1 MNQHLTQMLR
11 CPITKNSL
19 RELSTGEIK
28 EANRRI
34 ASGDLLH
41 FDGTRVKR
49 EITSALISADGR
61 YVYPYEE
68 GIFVLL
74 QNLAIAFNKERD
86 EESSETSLR
95 EEKQNVQSFYNEIG
109 WQKKEGND
117 FVDAQRYE
125 DLRPVS
131 KDYVEQCRLRVN
143 NYLKPRG
150 RFILDVASG
159 PIQFPEYLS
168 YSSNF
173 DTRICVDLS
182 FAALK
187 EAQRKLGDKGVYL
200 LADITNLPLKDD
212 AVDAAISLH
221 TIYHVPKDE
230 QSKAFHEIHRVLAPG
245 SSAVVVYSWGPRS
258 ALMNLMLFPIP
269 IIRAM
274 RATAKRLANMRG
286 KDFRPRLYAHMHDY
300 KWFAEQKWG
309 FDFDIVA
316 WRSLSHHFS
325 KVYVHS
331 WLFGKQILKL
341 FFWLEKSFP
350 TVIGRIGQYPLLV
363 LKKR

>member
-1 MNQHLTQMLR
+1 MLR

-19 RELSTGEIK
+19 TELSAAEIK
-28 EANRRI
+28 EANSRI
-34 ASGDLLH
+34 ANGDLLH
-41 FDGTRVKR
+41 FDGTPVRR
-49 EITSALISADGR
+49 QIRSALISSDGQ
-61 YVYPYEE
+61 YVYPVED
-68 GIFVLL
+68 GVFVLL
-74 QNLAIAFNKERD
+74 QNLAIAFDKRMPDGVAAGLRD
-86 EESSETSLR
+86 
-95 EEKQNVQSFYNEIG
+95 EKQNVQSFYDEVG
-109 WQKKEGND
+109 WQKREGDD
-117 FVDAQRYE
+117 FIDAQRYE

-131 KDYVEQCRLRVN
+131 KEYVERCRMRVN

-200 LADITNLPLKDD
+200 LADITNLPIKDD

-258 ALMNLMLFPIP
+258 PLMNMLLFPIP
-269 IIRAM
+269 LIRAT
-274 RATAKRLANMRG
+274 RATVKRLASMKG
-286 KDFRPRLYAHMHDY
+286 KDFKPKLYAHMHDY
-300 KWFAEQKWG
+300 RWFAEQKWG

-325 KVYVHS
+325 KVYVHR

-350 TVIGRIGQYPLLV
+350 NVIGRIGQYPLLV
-363 LKKR
+363 LRKH

>member
-19 RELSTGEIK
+19 TELSAEEVK
-28 EANRRI
+28 EANSRI
-34 ASGDLLH
+34 TKGDLLH
-41 FDGTRVKR
+41 FDGTLVTR
-49 EITSALISADGR
+49 EIRSALISSDGQ
-61 YVYPYEE
+61 YVYRVED
-68 GIFVLL
+68 GVFVLL
-74 QNLAIAFNKERD
+74 QNLAIAFNKRMPD
-86 EESSETSLR
+86 GAVAGLR
-95 EEKQNVQSFYNEIG
+95 GEKQNVQSFYDEVG
-109 WQKKEGND
+109 WRKRGGGD
-117 FVDAQRYE
+117 FIDAQRYE

-131 KDYVEQCRLRVN
+131 KEYVEGCRMRVN

-182 FAALK
+182 VAALR

-200 LADITNLPLKDD
+200 LADITNLPIKDD

-258 ALMNLMLFPIP
+258 PLMNMLLFPIP
-269 IIRAM
+269 IIRAT
-274 RATAKRLANMRG
+274 RAAAKRLANLKG
-286 KDFRPRLYAHMHDY
+286 KDFKPKLYAHMHDY
-300 KWFAEQKWG
+300 RWFAEQKWG

-325 KVYVHS
+325 KVYVHR
-331 WLFGKQILKL
+331 WLFGRQILKL

-350 TVIGRIGQYPLLV
+350 NAIGRIGQYPLLV
-363 LKKR
+363 LKKH

>member
-1 MNQHLTQMLR
+1 MA
-11 CPITKNSL
+11 
-19 RELSTGEIK
+19 E
-28 EANRRI
+28 
-34 ASGDLLH
+34 
-41 FDGTRVKR
+41 
-49 EITSALISADGR
+49 ALISSDGQ
-61 YVYPYEE
+61 YVYPVEE
-68 GIFVLL
+68 GIFILL
-74 QNLAIAFNKERD
+74 QNLAIALNKERF
-86 EESSETSLR
+86 EGAATSGLR
-95 EEKQNVQSFYNEIG
+95 DEKQNVQSFYNEIG
-109 WQKKEGND
+109 WQKKVGDD

-131 KDYVEQCRLRVN
+131 KEYVEGCRLRVN
-143 NYLKPRG
+143 HYLKPRG
-150 RFILDVASG
+150 KFILDVASG

-230 QSKAFHEIHRVLAPG
+230 QALAFQEIHRVLAPG

-258 ALMNLMLFPIP
+258 VLMNTMLFPLP

-274 RATAKRLANMRG
+274 RGATIRLAKMNR
-286 KDFRPRLYAHMHDY
+286 KELKPRLYAHMHNY

-309 FDFDIVA
+309 FNSF
-316 WRSLSHHFS
+316 
-325 KVYVHS
+325 
-331 WLFGKQILKL
+331 LFI
-341 FFWLEKSFP
+341 F
-350 TVIGRIGQYPLLV
+350 
-363 LKKR
+363 

>member
-1 MNQHLTQMLR
+1 MLR

-19 RELSTGEIK
+19 VELSAEGIK
-28 EANRRI
+28 EANSRI
-34 ASGDLLH
+34 ANGDLLH
-41 FDGTRVKR
+41 FDGTPVRR
-49 EITSALISADGR
+49 EVRSALISSDGQ
-61 YVYPYEE
+61 YVYRVED
-68 GIFVLL
+68 GVFVLL
-74 QNLAIAFNKERD
+74 QNLAIAFNKRVAD
-86 EESSETSLR
+86 RASAARLR
-95 EEKQNVQSFYNEIG
+95 GEKQNVQSFYNEIG
-109 WQKKEGND
+109 WQKEEGGD
-117 FVDAQRYE
+117 FIDAQWYE

-131 KDYVEQCRLRVN
+131 KEYVEQCRLRVN
-143 NYLKPRG
+143 DYLKPRG

-182 FAALK
+182 FAALR
-187 EAQRKLGDKGVYL
+187 EAQRKLGDRGVYL
-200 LADITNLPLKDD
+200 LADITNLPIKDD
-212 AVDAAISLH
+212 VVDAAISLH

-258 ALMNLMLFPIP
+258 PLMNLLLFPIP
-269 IIRAM
+269 IIRAT
-274 RATAKRLANMRG
+274 RATVKRLANTRG
-286 KDFRPRLYAHMHDY
+286 KDFKPKLYSHMHDY
-300 KWFAEQKWG
+300 RWFAEQKWG

-325 KVYVHS
+325 KVYVHR

-350 TVIGRIGQYPLLV
+350 SVIGRIGQYPLLV
-363 LKKR
+363 LKKN

>member
-1 MNQHLTQMLR
+1 MLR

-19 RELSTGEIK
+19 RELSVVEIK
-28 EANRRI
+28 EANSRI
-34 ASGDLLH
+34 ANGDLLH
-41 FDGTRVKR
+41 FDGTKMKQA
-49 EITSALISADGR
+49 ISQALISSDGQ
-61 YVYPYEE
+61 YVYPVEE
-68 GIFVLL
+68 GIFSLL
-74 QNLAIAFNKERD
+74 QNLAIVFNKAEGKGGDSANLRD
-86 EESSETSLR
+86 
-95 EEKQNVQSFYNEIG
+95 EKQNVQSFYDEIG
-109 WQKKEGND
+109 WKKRDGD
-117 FVDAQRYE
+117 AFIDAQKYE

-131 KDYVEQCRLRVN
+131 KEYVEQCRLRVN

-150 RFILDVASG
+150 KFILDVASG

-182 FAALK
+182 FAALR
-187 EAQRKLGDKGVYL
+187 EAQRKLGGKGVYL
-200 LADITNLPLKDD
+200 LADITNLPIKDD

-230 QSKAFHEIHRVLAPG
+230 QSKAFHEIHRVLSPG

-258 ALMNLMLFPIP
+258 PLMNLLLFPIP
-269 IIRAM
+269 IIRAT
-274 RATAKRLANMRG
+274 RATMKRLASVKG
-286 KDFRPRLYAHMHDY
+286 KNFKPKLYAHMHDY

-325 KVYVHS
+325 RVYVHR

-350 TVIGRIGQYPLLV
+350 GVIGRIGQYPLLV
-363 LKKR
+363 LKKH

>member
-19 RELSTGEIK
+19 AELSAEEIK
-28 EANRRI
+28 EANSRI
-34 ASGDLLH
+34 ANGDLLH
-41 FDGTRVKR
+41 FDGTLVRR
-49 EITSALISADGR
+49 EIRSALISSDGQ
-61 YVYPYEE
+61 YVYPVED
-68 GIFVLL
+68 GVFVLL
-74 QNLAIAFNKERD
+74 QNLAIAFNKRMPDGVAAGLRD
-86 EESSETSLR
+86 
-95 EEKQNVQSFYNEIG
+95 EKQNVQSFYDEVG
-109 WQKKEGND
+109 WRKREGDD
-117 FVDAQRYE
+117 FIDAQWYE

-131 KDYVEQCRLRVN
+131 KEYVEGCRMRVN

-182 FAALK
+182 LAALR

-200 LADITNLPLKDD
+200 LADITNLPIKDD

-258 ALMNLMLFPIP
+258 PLMNMLLFPIP
-269 IIRAM
+269 VIRAT
-274 RATAKRLANMRG
+274 RATVKRLANMKG
-286 KDFRPRLYAHMHDY
+286 KGFNPKLYAHMHDY
-300 KWFAEQKWG
+300 RWFAEQKWG

-325 KVYVHS
+325 KVYVHR
-331 WLFGKQILKL
+331 WLFGRQILKL

-350 TVIGRIGQYPLLV
+350 NVIGRIGQYPLLV
-363 LKKR
+363 LKKH

>member
-1 MNQHLTQMLR
+1 MNQHFKQMLR
-11 CPITKNSL
+11 CPITKNPL
-19 RELSTGEIK
+19 RELSASEIK
-28 EANRRI
+28 EANSRI
-34 ASGDLLH
+34 ANGDLLH
-41 FDGTRVKR
+41 FDGTLVRR
-49 EITSALISADGR
+49 EMTEGLVSSDGQ
-61 YVYPYEE
+61 YVYPVEE

-74 QNLAIAFNKERD
+74 QNLAIAFNKERLGGAT
-86 EESSETSLR
+86 EASLR
-95 EEKQNVQSFYNEIG
+95 GEKQNVQSFYNEIG
-109 WQKKEGND
+109 WQKKAGDD

-131 KDYVEQCRLRVN
+131 KEYVEGCRLRVN

-182 FAALK
+182 FAALR

-200 LADITNLPLKDD
+200 LADITNLPIKDD
-212 AVDAAISLH
+212 VVDAAISLH

-230 QSKAFHEIHRVLAPG
+230 QGKAFQEIHRVLSPG

-258 ALMNLMLFPIP
+258 PLMNLLLFPIP
-269 IIRAM
+269 IIRAT
-274 RATAKRLANMRG
+274 RATVKRMANMSG
-286 KDFRPRLYAHMHDY
+286 KDFKPKLYAHMHDY
-300 KWFAEQKWG
+300 RWFAEQKWG

-325 KVYVHS
+325 KVYVHR

-350 TVIGRIGQYPLLV
+350 SVIGRIGQYPLLV
-363 LKKR
+363 LKKH